1 MNERLRILK
10 LLEDGKINADE
21 AARLLEALSHS
32 EGKEKRTRNRFW
44 SSFESIP
51 EVIATAI
58 SSSFNGA
65 FSKET
70 LSFVKKEKI
79 IFKGISGDVEI
90 LGDVSD
96 TINIEK
102 DGFAKIVERD
112 NLLMIKAIS
121 GSLKMRTPVQTDF
134 AIKGVSGD
142 IKISQLDSTLEIASV
157 SGNIVGRELSGSFI
171 GDFVSG
177 DVELDFRRFDKIQI
191 KSKSGDITLWLD
203 KDVEAAIDIET
214 ESGNISCDFEL
225 QNKKMKA
232 HKLIGTIRNSKGL
245 IEIRNEHGNVS
256 IKKRSP

>member
-21 AARLLEALSHS
+21 AARLLEALSHP
-32 EGKEKRTRNRFW
+32 EGREKRTRHKIW

-58 SSSFNGA
+58 SSSFRDVVA
-65 FSKET
+65 KET
-70 LSFVKKEKI
+70 FHFPRKEKI

-90 LGDVSD
+90 FGDSPD
-96 TINIEK
+96 AINIEK

-121 GSLKMRTPVQTDF
+121 GSLKMKIPVQTDF
-134 AIKGVSGD
+134 TIKGVSGD
-142 IKISQLDSTLEIASV
+142 MKMYQLDSTIEIASV
-157 SGNIVGRELSGSFI
+157 SGNIEGKELSGRFI

-177 DVELDFRRFDKIQI
+177 DVDLDFRTFDKIQI
-191 KSKSGDITLWLD
+191 KSKSGNITLRLD
-203 KDVEAAIDIET
+203 ENTEATLDVET
-214 ESGNISCDFEL
+214 ESGHISCDFEL
-225 QNKKMKA
+225 QNKEMKT
-232 HKLIGTIRNSKGL
+232 HKLTGTIGNAKGV

-256 IKKRSP
+256 IKKR